1 MTGILV
7 GDTLPP
13 LIAPPAKKPL
23 LRSLEG
29 SGEELGEGE
38 GEEGCCEKKQAQS
51 VAQGLRQG
59 EEWNENAARE
69 KACGT
74 DGWEC
79 IHERLSLCSLPG
91 RRY

>member
-1 MTGILV
+1 MTGLVV
-7 GDTLPP
+7 GDALPP
-13 LIAPPAKKPL
+13 LIAPPANKPL
-23 LRSLEG
+23 LCSLEG
-29 SGEELGEGE
+29 SGKELGEGE
-38 GEEGCCEKKQAQS
+38 GEEGCCEKEQAQS

-59 EEWNENAARE
+59 EERNEDAARE

-79 IHERLSLCSLPG
+79 IHERLSLRSLPG